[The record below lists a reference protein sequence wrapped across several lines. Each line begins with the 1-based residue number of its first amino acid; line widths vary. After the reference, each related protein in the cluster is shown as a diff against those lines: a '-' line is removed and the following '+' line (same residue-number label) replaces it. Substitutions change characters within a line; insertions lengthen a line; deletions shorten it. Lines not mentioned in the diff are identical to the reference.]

1 MILLVTSVCLTI
13 YQCFRK
19 SLYDSPSMFWK
30 RVSLQS
36 KCRLLYIT
44 WKKTI
49 VSRGKEKKKKRKK
62 AKTLPKSVD
71 A

>member
-1 MILLVTSVCLTI
+1 
-13 YQCFRK
+13 
-19 SLYDSPSMFWK
+19 MFWK

-49 VSRGKEKKKKRKK
+49 VSRGKKEKKKEKKKRKK